1 METARKTF
9 EINNGVK
16 VSLKEPWQHHG
27 KLIVQEIDPVDSLYL
42 YSKEEEKVLAD
53 QEPWATEY
61 APADTLDKISADD
74 SPTYFHTVKISAVAL
89 VKMVCFTHPMTLTTG
104 HSRSLRR

>member
-16 VSLKEPWQHHG
+16 VSSKEPWQHHG

-61 APADTLDKISADD
+61 APSYTLIR
-74 SPTYFHTVKISAVAL
+74 FWLMIVQHTSIR
-89 VKMVCFTHPMTLTTG
+89 
-104 HSRSLRR
+104 SRSQLWLWSKWYAPLTR

>member
-16 VSLKEPWQHHG
+16 VSCQYPNLFEKLTLK
-27 KLIVQEIDPVDSLYL
+27 EIDPVDSLYL

-61 APADTLDKISADD
+61 APSLTRTRSQLMIVR
-74 SPTYFHTVKISAVAL
+74 HT
-89 VKMVCFTHPMTLTTG
+89 FTQ
-104 HSRSLRR
+104 SRFQQWLWSKWYASLA

>member
-1 METARKTF
+1 MNIFTQGKKLM
-9 EINNGVK
+9 VK
-16 VSLKEPWQHHG
+16 
-27 KLIVQEIDPVDSLYL
+27 EIDPVDSLYL

-61 APADTLDKISADD
+61 APSYTWNRISADG

-89 VKMVCFTHPMTLTTG
+89 VKMVCFTQPMTLTTG
-104 HSRSLRR
+104 NTRSLWR